1 MQVKIKNI
9 AAAAVIVAAAGY
21 MIAQHMNSAT
31 ISSKE
36 TYELLNDT
44 SVVLLDVRTLPEHLN
59 ERIKETPLIPVQEL
73 EQRLHELDQYKDK
86 KIVVYCRTDNRSG
99 YATSLLRKH
108 GFDAYNM
115 AGGIVRWRAEKLPT
129 ISGAVQ

>member
-115 AGGIVRWRAEKLPT
+115 TGGIVRWRAEKLPT

>member
-1 MQVKIKNI
+1 MQNRKQYIV
-9 AAAAVIVAAAGY
+9 AAAVIVAAAGF
-21 MIAQHMNSAT
+21 MIAQQMNSAT
-31 ISSKE
+31 ITTQQVHS
-36 TYELLNDT
+36 LLNDT
-44 SVVLLDVRTLPEHLN
+44 SVVLLDVRTMPEHLN

-73 EQRLHELDQYKDK
+73 EQRLHELDRYKGK
-86 KIVVYCRTDNRSG
+86 KIIVYCRTDNRSG

-115 AGGIVRWRAEKLPT
+115 TGGIVRWRAEKLPT